1 MKTFRFT
8 VPEPPLTEREK
19 QHRKP
24 RFEGL
29 GLRDYVA
36 AFIAFFLISTL
47 FSLILT
53 AAAAAALS
61 DEQRFSSAAI
71 WLSLATVI
79 ISQFLAFHLSVK
91 FLVVDRLQSACP
103 EAEATA
109 SALGD

>member
-19 QHRKP
+19 QPRKP

-36 AFIAFFLISTL
+36 AFIAFCLISTL

-71 WLSLATVI
+71 RLSFAIVI
-79 ISQFLAFHLSVK
+79 ITQFLAFYLSVK
-91 FLVVDRLQSACP
+91 FLVVDRLQSAGP
-103 EAEATA
+103 PPGSVE
-109 SALGD
+109 SNPGD